1 MRYPPIRILV
11 ARFHESE
18 PTQLVTDAPFNLDQN
33 APTLADALRQAA
45 ITAYDLCRSFDGA
58 APPDTHHDYLFPDYP
73 WLAAGAAPDYIASQ
87 LEATQSALTA

>member
-33 APTLADALRQAA
+33 APDFVHALHGAA
-45 ITAYDLCRSFDGA
+45 TTANDLCRSFDGA
-58 APPDTHHDYLFPDYP
+58 APPGTHHDYLFPDYP
-73 WLAAGAAPDYIASQ
+73 WLATHASTDHIATM
-87 LEATQSALTA
+87 LATEHTA